1 MKSVN
6 SKLIPTSHKLGEF
19 FIISYPQVVYRIVF
33 DCNHYRF
40 EGSKNQAQELITFD
54 RMAIPDYNYKYK
66 NTRFLTSQ
74 LNRISPLI
82 V

>member
-40 EGSKNQAQELITFD
+40 EGSKNQAQELTTFD
-54 RMAIPDYNYKYK
+54 
-66 NTRFLTSQ
+66 
-74 LNRISPLI
+74 
-82 V
+82 